1 MVRVGRSGVQPLR
14 TGDKRAAG
22 ANNRVFQ
29 WNIGVAMR
37 IDVASAGR
45 SVAENVEIATH
56 AVDAG
61 WGGYWVSEI
70 SGVDAVTLAA
80 SVGSKLSRGRLG
92 SAIFPMQTR
101 NPMLLA
107 MTAASL
113 DQVAPEGFVLG
124 LGTSTPVIVEGWHA
138 TPWGES
144 PLALTRETVDLVKRF
159 LAGERVT
166 TESGRWRYNRAQLTI
181 QPERR
186 IPVYLAALNDRML
199 ELAGEIADG
208 VVLNFVT
215 VDDVRHARERIQIGA
230 DRAGRNLDDF
240 EIVVFFRATA
250 VDDFEP
256 VRQRYQSELFT
267 YVMAPVYQKM
277 FARGGYGDLCD
288 EVQALWR
295 EKRRDEALA
304 AVSEDL
310 IKGRAL
316 VGSAS
321 EIDAR
326 LADYVAAGVD
336 SAMVFPV
343 SIPTADYVADAKRT
357 VTAMAPAAD

>member
-1 MVRVGRSGVQPLR
+1 
-14 TGDKRAAG
+14 
-22 ANNRVFQ
+22 
-29 WNIGVAMR
+29 MR

-45 SVAENVEIATH
+45 SVAENVEIANH
-56 AVDAG
+56 AVNAG

-80 SVGSKLSRGRLG
+80 SVGSSLPSGRVG

-144 PLALTRETVDLVKRF
+144 PLAMTRETVELVKRF
-159 LAGERVT
+159 LAGERVST
-166 TESGRWRYNRAQLTI
+166 DSGRWRYNRAQLTI
-181 QPERR
+181 RPERE

-215 VDDVRHARERIQIGA
+215 VDDVRHAKERIQAGA
-230 DRAGRNLDDF
+230 EKAGRNLDNF
-240 EIVVFFRATA
+240 EIVVFFRATT

-277 FARGGYGDLCD
+277 FARGGYGELCD
-288 EVQALWR
+288 HVQALWA
-295 EKRRDEALA
+295 EKRREEALA

-316 VGSAS
+316 VGAAD
-321 EIDAR
+321 EIGAR
-326 LADYVAAGVD
+326 LADYEAAGVD

-343 SIPTADYVADAKRT
+343 SIPAADYIPDAKRI
-357 VTAMAPAAD
+357 VTEMAPHAG